1 MSVESIQERSR
12 EIVAEFEALGDWVD
26 RYRYLVELGES
37 MTPLPDSERTD
48 ETRLPGCQYGL
59 WIRTEYDVDAN
70 ALRFRV
76 HSDAKITRGLA
87 ALIVRVL
94 DGQPPA
100 VIADAE
106 LEFLDDVGLRSHL
119 SSQRNSGLSAM
130 IHEMKSRAR
139 QHRDAGRDPRKVT
152 TP

>member
-1 MSVESIQERSR
+1 MAEDSIQERTR
-12 EIVAEFEALGDWVD
+12 EIVVEFEALDDWVD
-26 RYRYLVELGES
+26 RYRYLVELGDK
-37 MTPLPDSERTD
+37 MTPLPQSERTD
-48 ETRLPGCQYGL
+48 DTRLPGCQYGL
-59 WIRTEYDVDAN
+59 WIRTDYDADRD
-70 ALRFRV
+70 ALRFLV

-100 VIADAE
+100 VVAEAE
-106 LEFLDDVGLRSHL
+106 LEFLDQVGLRTHL

-139 QHRDAGRDPRKVT
+139 QQLGADLDPNLMTR
-152 TP
+152 